1 MKRMRPAISPTRL
14 PHAPHA
20 RFTVEQ
26 FHRLCEA
33 VPEQRL
39 ELLDGEVL
47 EVIAKGTRH
56 SAVVNR
62 LTRQWNCG
70 WNRHSS

>member
-1 MKRMRPAISPTRL
+1 MTLLTSQSHPQT
-14 PHAPHA
+14 PHA

-39 ELLDGEVL
+39 ELIAGEVL
-47 EVIAKGTRH
+47 AVIAQGTRH
-56 SAVVNR
+56 SVVVN
-62 LTRQWNCG
+62 
-70 WNRHSS
+70 

>member
-1 MKRMRPAISPTRL
+1 MTLAQPAVAAGYPARF
-14 PHAPHA
+14 PA

-39 ELLDGEVL
+39 ELIDGEVL

-56 SAVVNR
+56 TVVV
-62 LTRQWNCG
+62 
-70 WNRHSS
+70 H